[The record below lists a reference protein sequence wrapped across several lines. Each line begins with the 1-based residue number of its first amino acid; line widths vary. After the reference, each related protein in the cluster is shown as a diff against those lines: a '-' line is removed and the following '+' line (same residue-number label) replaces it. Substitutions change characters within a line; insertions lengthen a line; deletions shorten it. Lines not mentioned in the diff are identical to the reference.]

1 MKKQPATLHLFC
13 GKIASGKSTLAARLA
28 ESAGAVLIA
37 EDDWLSTLY
46 PEEIKTINDLQV
58 RSRRLEHLL
67 SPHVRQLLIAGAD
80 VVLDFHGNTKA
91 RRDWMRGILEGLDTQ
106 HVFHLLEA
114 SDDLCKERLRIRNAS
129 GTHPYDVSD
138 AIFDEFT
145 RYFDPPNA
153 DEGWNI
159 VRPRSG
165 QANQ

>member
-1 MKKQPATLHLFC
+1 MNKQPATLHLLC

-28 ESAGAVLIA
+28 ESTGTVLIA
-37 EDDWLSTLY
+37 EDVWLSTLY
-46 PEEIKTINDLQV
+46 PGEVNSINDLQV

-67 SPHVRQLLIAGAD
+67 SPHVRQLLIGGID

-91 RRDWMRGILEGLDTQ
+91 RRDWMRGILEGLETQ

-114 SDDLCKERLRIRNAS
+114 SDDLCKARLRKRNAS
-129 GTHPYDVSD
+129 GTHPYEVSD

-145 RYFDPPNA
+145 RYYDPPKS

-159 VRPRSG
+159 VRL
-165 QANQ
+165 